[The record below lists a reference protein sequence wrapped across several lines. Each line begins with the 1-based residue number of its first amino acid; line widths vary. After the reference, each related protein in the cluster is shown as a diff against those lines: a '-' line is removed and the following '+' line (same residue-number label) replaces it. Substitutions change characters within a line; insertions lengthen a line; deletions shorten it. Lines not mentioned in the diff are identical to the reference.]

1 MFEQKRAYWRSLDNA
16 AKLFSAASS
25 PKDTRVFRFYCEL
38 KEEVKE
44 EILQEALNQTIQKY
58 PVFLSVMRK
67 GLFWHYLE
75 KSELRP
81 VVREEYKEPC
91 SSLYVRDKKTLL
103 FEVTYYKK
111 RINFEVFHA
120 LTDGTGA
127 TEFLRELV
135 KNYLYL
141 IHEEDLEPV
150 ELSNQYLTVKDQE
163 DDSFSRYYDP
173 DFPRKKKKKIRA
185 VQIKKGGKGY
195 EELQINEASMSVK
208 ELLGIAREKKVSMSV
223 LLTAAFICAI
233 HEEMSRM
240 QEKKPVILMVPV
252 NLRKIFPSDSMLNFF
267 GYIEPGYQF
276 GGGKDSFE
284 DVLEAVKLYFQ
295 ENLSKEHM
303 AGRMNELIAI
313 EKHKILKWAP
323 LELKNRCIRAGA
335 KMAEQ
340 EVTAVLSNMS
350 VVKMPEDYAQYIE
363 KFGVYTSTNRTEL
376 CICSFQDTLSLGFTS
391 RYDST
396 NIQRNF
402 YRILKELGASVK
414 VAEPDFPEDARPNYE
429 GKKVLQIFTFC
440 CIAAIV
446 ISMMTDIIISPGMHW
461 SVFVAAGCA
470 TMWLTMAVGYV
481 KRFNLLKNAAWQLLI
496 MSGICVLWDLGTGW
510 RGWSVNIGIPDI
522 CLLIQVVMLII
533 SRIRSLSPREY
544 MIYYVMAAVYSMI
557 LPLILLVTGVIH
569 YKTPS
574 VICIGCS
581 FLLLIGLILFKRKEF
596 KEEMHKKIPR
606 WLILIERKI
615 LVALCGA
622 GLILREILKKILH
635 P

>member
-103 FEVTYYKK
+103 FEVTYYKR

-276 GGGKDSFE
+276 GEGKDSFE
-284 DVLEAVKLYFQ
+284 DVLEVVKLYFQ

-446 ISMMTDIIISPGMHW
+446 ISMMTDIIISPGVHW

-569 YKTPS
+569 YRTPS

-596 KEEMHKKIPR
+596 KEEMHKKFH
-606 WLILIERKI
+606 
-615 LVALCGA
+615 VG
-622 GLILREILKKILH
+622 
-635 P
+635 

>member
-150 ELSNQYLTVKDQE
+150 ELSNQYLTVQDQE

-446 ISMMTDIIISPGMHW
+446 ISMMTDIIISPGVHW
-461 SVFVAAGCA
+461 SVFVAAGCV

-569 YKTPS
+569 YRTPS

-596 KEEMHKKIPR
+596 KEEMHKKFH
-606 WLILIERKI
+606 
-615 LVALCGA
+615 VG
-622 GLILREILKKILH
+622 
-635 P
+635 

>member
-38 KEEVKE
+38 KEEVKD

-446 ISMMTDIIISPGMHW
+446 ISMMTDIIISPGVHW

-596 KEEMHKKIPR
+596 KEEMHKKFH
-606 WLILIERKI
+606 
-615 LVALCGA
+615 VG
-622 GLILREILKKILH
+622 
-635 P
+635 

>member
-1 MFEQKRAYWRSLDNA
+1 MFEQKHAYWRSLDNA

-340 EVTAVLSNMS
+340 EVPAVLSNMS

-446 ISMMTDIIISPGMHW
+446 ISMMTDIIISPGVHW
-461 SVFVAAGCA
+461 SVFVAAGCV

-569 YKTPS
+569 YRTPS

-596 KEEMHKKIPR
+596 KEEMHKKFH
-606 WLILIERKI
+606 
-615 LVALCGA
+615 VG
-622 GLILREILKKILH
+622 
-635 P
+635 

>member
-414 VAEPDFPEDARPNYE
+414 VEEPDFPEDARPNYE

-446 ISMMTDIIISPGMHW
+446 ISMMTDIIISPGVHW
-461 SVFVAAGCA
+461 SVFVAAGCV

-569 YKTPS
+569 YRTPS
-574 VICIGCS
+574 VICIGCG

-596 KEEMHKKIPR
+596 KEEMHKKFH
-606 WLILIERKI
+606 
-615 LVALCGA
+615 VG
-622 GLILREILKKILH
+622 
-635 P
+635 

>member
-91 SSLYVRDKKTLL
+91 SILYVRDKKTLL

-446 ISMMTDIIISPGMHW
+446 ISMMTDIIISPGVHW

-569 YKTPS
+569 YRTPS

-596 KEEMHKKIPR
+596 KEEMHKKFH
-606 WLILIERKI
+606 
-615 LVALCGA
+615 VG
-622 GLILREILKKILH
+622 
-635 P
+635 

>member
-103 FEVTYYKK
+103 FEVTYYEK

-446 ISMMTDIIISPGMHW
+446 ISMMTDIIISPGVHW

-522 CLLIQVVMLII
+522 CLLIQIVMLII

-596 KEEMHKKIPR
+596 KEEMHKKFH
-606 WLILIERKI
+606 
-615 LVALCGA
+615 VG
-622 GLILREILKKILH
+622 
-635 P
+635 

>member
-276 GGGKDSFE
+276 GGGEDSFE

-446 ISMMTDIIISPGMHW
+446 ISMMTDIIISPGVHW
-461 SVFVAAGCA
+461 SVFVAAGCV

-569 YKTPS
+569 YRTPS

-596 KEEMHKKIPR
+596 KEEMHKKFH
-606 WLILIERKI
+606 
-615 LVALCGA
+615 VG
-622 GLILREILKKILH
+622 
-635 P
+635 

>member
-1 MFEQKRAYWRSLDNA
+1 
-16 AKLFSAASS
+16 
-25 PKDTRVFRFYCEL
+25 
-38 KEEVKE
+38 
-44 EILQEALNQTIQKY
+44 
-58 PVFLSVMRK
+58 
-67 GLFWHYLE
+67 
-75 KSELRP
+75 
-81 VVREEYKEPC
+81 
-91 SSLYVRDKKTLL
+91 
-103 FEVTYYKK
+103 
-111 RINFEVFHA
+111 
-120 LTDGTGA
+120 
-127 TEFLRELV
+127 
-135 KNYLYL
+135 
-141 IHEEDLEPV
+141 
-150 ELSNQYLTVKDQE
+150 
-163 DDSFSRYYDP
+163 
-173 DFPRKKKKKIRA
+173 
-185 VQIKKGGKGY
+185 
-195 EELQINEASMSVK
+195 MSVK

-446 ISMMTDIIISPGMHW
+446 ISMMTDIIISPGVHW

-596 KEEMHKKIPR
+596 KEEMYKKFH
-606 WLILIERKI
+606 
-615 LVALCGA
+615 VG
-622 GLILREILKKILH
+622 
-635 P
+635 

>member
-103 FEVTYYKK
+103 FEVTYYEK

-446 ISMMTDIIISPGMHW
+446 ISMMTDIIISPGVHW
-461 SVFVAAGCA
+461 SVFVAVGCA

-569 YKTPS
+569 YRTPS

-596 KEEMHKKIPR
+596 KEEMHKKFH
-606 WLILIERKI
+606 
-615 LVALCGA
+615 VG
-622 GLILREILKKILH
+622 
-635 P
+635 

>member
-25 PKDTRVFRFYCEL
+25 PKDTRVFRFFCEL

-103 FEVTYYKK
+103 FEVTYYEK

-446 ISMMTDIIISPGMHW
+446 ISMMTDIIISPGVHW

-569 YKTPS
+569 YRTPS

-596 KEEMHKKIPR
+596 KEEMHKKFH
-606 WLILIERKI
+606 
-615 LVALCGA
+615 VG
-622 GLILREILKKILH
+622 
-635 P
+635 

>member
-103 FEVTYYKK
+103 FEVTYYEK

-173 DFPRKKKKKIRA
+173 DFPRKKKKEIRA

-446 ISMMTDIIISPGMHW
+446 ISMMTDIIISPGVHW

-569 YKTPS
+569 YRTPS

-596 KEEMHKKIPR
+596 KEEMHKKFH
-606 WLILIERKI
+606 
-615 LVALCGA
+615 VG
-622 GLILREILKKILH
+622 
-635 P
+635 

>member
-233 HEEMSRM
+233 HEEMRRM

-446 ISMMTDIIISPGMHW
+446 ISMMTDIIISPGVHW

-569 YKTPS
+569 YRTPS

-596 KEEMHKKIPR
+596 KEEMHKKFH
-606 WLILIERKI
+606 
-615 LVALCGA
+615 VG
-622 GLILREILKKILH
+622 
-635 P
+635 

>member
-446 ISMMTDIIISPGMHW
+446 ISMMTDIIISPGVHW
-461 SVFVAAGCA
+461 SVFVAAGCV

-557 LPLILLVTGVIH
+557 LPLILLVTGVTH
-569 YKTPS
+569 YRTPS

-596 KEEMHKKIPR
+596 KEEMHKKFH
-606 WLILIERKI
+606 
-615 LVALCGA
+615 VG
-622 GLILREILKKILH
+622 
-635 P
+635 

>member
-173 DFPRKKKKKIRA
+173 DFPRKKKKKIGA

-446 ISMMTDIIISPGMHW
+446 ISMMTDIIISPGVHW

-533 SRIRSLSPREY
+533 SGIRSLSPREY

-569 YKTPS
+569 YRTPS

-596 KEEMHKKIPR
+596 KEEMHKKFH
-606 WLILIERKI
+606 
-615 LVALCGA
+615 VG
-622 GLILREILKKILH
+622 
-635 P
+635 

>member
-141 IHEEDLEPV
+141 IHEEDLEPL

-446 ISMMTDIIISPGMHW
+446 ISMMTDIIISPGVHW
-461 SVFVAAGCA
+461 SVFVAAGCV

-569 YKTPS
+569 YRTPS

-596 KEEMHKKIPR
+596 KEEMHKKFH
-606 WLILIERKI
+606 
-615 LVALCGA
+615 VG
-622 GLILREILKKILH
+622 
-635 P
+635 

>member
-103 FEVTYYKK
+103 FEVTYYEK

-195 EELQINEASMSVK
+195 EELQINEA
-208 ELLGIAREKKVSMSV
+208 SMSV

-446 ISMMTDIIISPGMHW
+446 ISMMTDIIISPGVHW

-569 YKTPS
+569 YRTPS

-596 KEEMHKKIPR
+596 KEEMHKKFH
-606 WLILIERKI
+606 
-615 LVALCGA
+615 VG
-622 GLILREILKKILH
+622 
-635 P
+635 

>member
-223 LLTAAFICAI
+223 LLTAAFISAI

-284 DVLEAVKLYFQ
+284 DVLEAVKLYFK

-414 VAEPDFPEDARPNYE
+414 AAEPDFPEDARPNYE

-446 ISMMTDIIISPGMHW
+446 ISMMTDIIISPGVHW

-569 YKTPS
+569 YRTPS

-596 KEEMHKKIPR
+596 KEEMHKKFH
-606 WLILIERKI
+606 
-615 LVALCGA
+615 VG
-622 GLILREILKKILH
+622 
-635 P
+635 

>member
-284 DVLEAVKLYFQ
+284 DVLEAVKLYFK

-446 ISMMTDIIISPGMHW
+446 ISMMTDIIISPGVHW
-461 SVFVAAGCA
+461 SVFVGAGCA

-569 YKTPS
+569 YRTPS

-596 KEEMHKKIPR
+596 KEEMHKKFH
-606 WLILIERKI
+606 
-615 LVALCGA
+615 VG
-622 GLILREILKKILH
+622 
-635 P
+635 

>member
-141 IHEEDLEPV
+141 IHEENLEPV

-223 LLTAAFICAI
+223 LLTAVFICAI

-414 VAEPDFPEDARPNYE
+414 VEEPDFPEDARPNYE

-446 ISMMTDIIISPGMHW
+446 ISMMTDIIISPGVHW
-461 SVFVAAGCA
+461 SVFVAAGCV

-569 YKTPS
+569 YRTPS

-596 KEEMHKKIPR
+596 KEEMHKKFH
-606 WLILIERKI
+606 
-615 LVALCGA
+615 VG
-622 GLILREILKKILH
+622 
-635 P
+635 

>member
-284 DVLEAVKLYFQ
+284 DVLEAVKLYFK

-446 ISMMTDIIISPGMHW
+446 ISMMTDIIISPGVHW

-496 MSGICVLWDLGTGW
+496 MSGICILWDLGTGW

-569 YKTPS
+569 YRTPS

-596 KEEMHKKIPR
+596 KEEMHKKFH
-606 WLILIERKI
+606 
-615 LVALCGA
+615 VG
-622 GLILREILKKILH
+622 
-635 P
+635 

>member
-446 ISMMTDIIISPGMHW
+446 ISMMTDIIISPGVHW

-557 LPLILLVTGVIH
+557 IPLILLVTGVIH
-569 YKTPS
+569 YRTPS

-596 KEEMHKKIPR
+596 KEEMHKKFH
-606 WLILIERKI
+606 
-615 LVALCGA
+615 VG
-622 GLILREILKKILH
+622 
-635 P
+635 

>member
-1 MFEQKRAYWRSLDNA
+1 MSKKKARWRKLDNA
-16 AKLFSAASS
+16 AKLYSAASNK
-25 PKDTRVFRFYCEL
+25 KDTRVFRFYCEL
-38 KEEVKE
+38 KEEVNPDV
-44 EILQEALNQTIQKY
+44 LQEALNQTIEIF
-58 PVFLSVMRK
+58 PTFLMVLRK

-75 KSELRP
+75 PCNLRP
-81 VVREEYKEPC
+81 IVKEEYKEPC
-91 SSLYVRDKKTLL
+91 SRLYIRDKKTLL

-111 RINFEVFHA
+111 RINFEVFHV

-127 TEFLRELV
+127 TEFLKELV

-141 IHEEDLEPV
+141 AHKEEGLEQVALLP
-150 ELSNQYLTVKDQE
+150 EDMTVQDQE

-276 GGGKDSFE
+276 GEGKDSFE

-446 ISMMTDIIISPGMHW
+446 ISMMTDIIISPGVHW
-461 SVFVAAGCA
+461 SVFVAAGCV

-569 YKTPS
+569 YRTPS

-596 KEEMHKKIPR
+596 KEEMHKKFH
-606 WLILIERKI
+606 
-615 LVALCGA
+615 VG
-622 GLILREILKKILH
+622 
-635 P
+635 

>member
-402 YRILKELGASVK
+402 YRILKELRASVK

-446 ISMMTDIIISPGMHW
+446 ISMMTDIIISPGVHW

-533 SRIRSLSPREY
+533 SGIRSLSPREY

-557 LPLILLVTGVIH
+557 LPLILLVTGAIH

-596 KEEMHKKIPR
+596 KEEMHKKFH
-606 WLILIERKI
+606 
-615 LVALCGA
+615 VG
-622 GLILREILKKILH
+622 
-635 P
+635 

>member
-195 EELQINEASMSVK
+195 EELQINETSMSVK

-446 ISMMTDIIISPGMHW
+446 ISMMTDIIISPGVHW
-461 SVFVAAGCA
+461 SVFVAAGCV

-569 YKTPS
+569 YRTPS

-596 KEEMHKKIPR
+596 KEEMHKKFH
-606 WLILIERKI
+606 
-615 LVALCGA
+615 VG
-622 GLILREILKKILH
+622 
-635 P
+635 

>member
-284 DVLEAVKLYFQ
+284 DVLEAVKLYFK

-446 ISMMTDIIISPGMHW
+446 ISMMTDIIISPGVHW

-470 TMWLTMAVGYV
+470 TMWLMMAVGYV

-569 YKTPS
+569 YRTPS

-596 KEEMHKKIPR
+596 KEEMHKKFH
-606 WLILIERKI
+606 
-615 LVALCGA
+615 VG
-622 GLILREILKKILH
+622 
-635 P
+635 

>member
-276 GGGKDSFE
+276 GEGKDSFE

-303 AGRMNELIAI
+303 AGWMNELIAI

-446 ISMMTDIIISPGMHW
+446 ISMMTDIIISPGVHW
-461 SVFVAAGCA
+461 SVFVAAGCV

-569 YKTPS
+569 YRTPS

-596 KEEMHKKIPR
+596 KEEMHKKFH
-606 WLILIERKI
+606 
-615 LVALCGA
+615 VG
-622 GLILREILKKILH
+622 
-635 P
+635 

>member
-223 LLTAAFICAI
+223 LLTAAYICAI

-446 ISMMTDIIISPGMHW
+446 ISMMTDIIISPGVHW
-461 SVFVAAGCA
+461 SVFVAAGCV

-569 YKTPS
+569 YRTPS

-596 KEEMHKKIPR
+596 KEEMHKKFH
-606 WLILIERKI
+606 
-615 LVALCGA
+615 VG
-622 GLILREILKKILH
+622 
-635 P
+635 

>member
-103 FEVTYYKK
+103 FEVTYYEK

-252 NLRKIFPSDSMLNFF
+252 NLRKIFPSDSMLNLLV
-267 GYIEPGYQF
+267 YIETGYQF
-276 GGGKDSFE
+276 
-284 DVLEAVKLYFQ
+284 
-295 ENLSKEHM
+295 
-303 AGRMNELIAI
+303 
-313 EKHKILKWAP
+313 
-323 LELKNRCIRAGA
+323 
-335 KMAEQ
+335 
-340 EVTAVLSNMS
+340 
-350 VVKMPEDYAQYIE
+350 
-363 KFGVYTSTNRTEL
+363 
-376 CICSFQDTLSLGFTS
+376 
-391 RYDST
+391 
-396 NIQRNF
+396 
-402 YRILKELGASVK
+402 
-414 VAEPDFPEDARPNYE
+414 
-429 GKKVLQIFTFC
+429 
-440 CIAAIV
+440 
-446 ISMMTDIIISPGMHW
+446 
-461 SVFVAAGCA
+461 
-470 TMWLTMAVGYV
+470 
-481 KRFNLLKNAAWQLLI
+481 
-496 MSGICVLWDLGTGW
+496 
-510 RGWSVNIGIPDI
+510 
-522 CLLIQVVMLII
+522 
-533 SRIRSLSPREY
+533 
-544 MIYYVMAAVYSMI
+544 
-557 LPLILLVTGVIH
+557 
-569 YKTPS
+569 
-574 VICIGCS
+574 
-581 FLLLIGLILFKRKEF
+581 
-596 KEEMHKKIPR
+596 
-606 WLILIERKI
+606 
-615 LVALCGA
+615 
-622 GLILREILKKILH
+622 
-635 P
+635 

>member
-163 DDSFSRYYDP
+163 DDRFSRYYDP

-446 ISMMTDIIISPGMHW
+446 ISMMTDIIISPGVHW

-569 YKTPS
+569 YRTPS

-596 KEEMHKKIPR
+596 KEEMHKKFH
-606 WLILIERKI
+606 
-615 LVALCGA
+615 VG
-622 GLILREILKKILH
+622 
-635 P
+635 

>member
-446 ISMMTDIIISPGMHW
+446 ISMMTDIIISPGVHW
-461 SVFVAAGCA
+461 SVFVAAGCV

-496 MSGICVLWDLGTGW
+496 MSGICVLW

-569 YKTPS
+569 YRTPS

-596 KEEMHKKIPR
+596 KEEMHKKFH
-606 WLILIERKI
+606 
-615 LVALCGA
+615 VG
-622 GLILREILKKILH
+622 
-635 P
+635 

>member
-103 FEVTYYKK
+103 FEVTYYEK

-446 ISMMTDIIISPGMHW
+446 ISMMTDIIISPGVHW

-544 MIYYVMAAVYSMI
+544 MIYYVMAAVYSVI

-596 KEEMHKKIPR
+596 KEEMHKKFH
-606 WLILIERKI
+606 
-615 LVALCGA
+615 VG
-622 GLILREILKKILH
+622 
-635 P
+635 

>member
-446 ISMMTDIIISPGMHW
+446 ISMMTDIIISPGVHW

-569 YKTPS
+569 YRTPS

-596 KEEMHKKIPR
+596 KEEMHKKFH
-606 WLILIERKI
+606 
-615 LVALCGA
+615 VG
-622 GLILREILKKILH
+622 
-635 P
+635 

>member
-557 LPLILLVTGVIH
+557 LPLILIVTVVIH

-596 KEEMHKKIPR
+596 KEEMHKKFH
-606 WLILIERKI
+606 
-615 LVALCGA
+615 VG
-622 GLILREILKKILH
+622 
-635 P
+635 

>member
-1 MFEQKRAYWRSLDNA
+1 VFEQKRAYWRSLDNA

-414 VAEPDFPEDARPNYE
+414 VEEPDFPEDARPNYE

-446 ISMMTDIIISPGMHW
+446 ISMMTDIIISPGVHW
-461 SVFVAAGCA
+461 SVFVAAGCV

-569 YKTPS
+569 YRTPS

-596 KEEMHKKIPR
+596 KEEMHKKFH
-606 WLILIERKI
+606 
-615 LVALCGA
+615 VG
-622 GLILREILKKILH
+622 
-635 P
+635 

>member
-223 LLTAAFICAI
+223 LLTAAFISAI

-276 GGGKDSFE
+276 GGGKDSLE

-446 ISMMTDIIISPGMHW
+446 ISMMTDIIISPGVHW
-461 SVFVAAGCA
+461 SVFVAAGCV

-569 YKTPS
+569 YRTPS

-596 KEEMHKKIPR
+596 KEEMHKKFH
-606 WLILIERKI
+606 
-615 LVALCGA
+615 VG
-622 GLILREILKKILH
+622 
-635 P
+635 

>member
-25 PKDTRVFRFYCEL
+25 PKDTRVVRFYCEL

-446 ISMMTDIIISPGMHW
+446 ISMMTDIIISPGVHW

-596 KEEMHKKIPR
+596 KEEMHKKFH
-606 WLILIERKI
+606 
-615 LVALCGA
+615 VG
-622 GLILREILKKILH
+622 
-635 P
+635 

>member
-446 ISMMTDIIISPGMHW
+446 ISMMTDIIISPGVHW
-461 SVFVAAGCA
+461 SVFVAAGCV

-557 LPLILLVTGVIH
+557 LPLIFLVTGVIH
-569 YKTPS
+569 YRTPS

-596 KEEMHKKIPR
+596 KEEMHKKFH
-606 WLILIERKI
+606 
-615 LVALCGA
+615 VG
-622 GLILREILKKILH
+622 
-635 P
+635 

>member
-103 FEVTYYKK
+103 FEVTYYEK

-240 QEKKPVILMVPV
+240 QGKKPVILMVPV

-446 ISMMTDIIISPGMHW
+446 ISMMTDIIISPGVHW

-569 YKTPS
+569 YRTPS

-596 KEEMHKKIPR
+596 KEEMHKKFH
-606 WLILIERKI
+606 
-615 LVALCGA
+615 VG
-622 GLILREILKKILH
+622 
-635 P
+635 